1 MRSVAAGA
9 LADAVEA
16 AARRPAV
23 AEGESLEVVR
33 RILGAR
39 DPGALV
45 ELEAG
50 LEEAR
55 RGAAELEA
63 WLARPLA
70 RAEPMDPYDAAA
82 LALAA
87 AAAAVERLPP
97 HSPRTA
103 TVISALATVAN
114 TCEKIMRGR
123 PREVTP
129 DEVET
134 RIADRAKEARE
145 RIVQHTREAAK
156 ALAAR
161 RATLKTWLREEVAP
175 RVFAEYERLEAEML
189 GAP

>member
-1 MRSVAAGA
+1 
-9 LADAVEA
+9 
-16 AARRPAV
+16 
-23 AEGESLEVVR
+23 
-33 RILGAR
+33 
-39 DPGALV
+39 
-45 ELEAG
+45 
-50 LEEAR
+50 
-55 RGAAELEA
+55 
-63 WLARPLA
+63 
-70 RAEPMDPYDAAA
+70 MDPYDAAA

-97 HSPRTA
+97 QSPRTA
-103 TVISALATVAN
+103 TVIGALATVAI

-145 RIVQHTREAAK
+145 RIIQHTREAGKLLATRRT
-156 ALAAR
+156 AL
-161 RATLKTWLREEVAP
+161 RAWLREEVAP

>member
-1 MRSVAAGA
+1 MRSVAAAA
-9 LADAVEA
+9 LADAIEA
-16 AARRPAV
+16 AARQPV
-23 AEGESLEVVR
+23 EAEGASLDVVR
-33 RILGAR
+33 RILAMR
-39 DPGALV
+39 APAALE
-45 ELEAG
+45 ELDAG
-50 LEEAR
+50 LEVAR
-55 RGAAELEA
+55 QGTAELDA
-63 WLARPLA
+63 WLARPLT

-97 HSPRTA
+97 QSPRTA

-145 RIVQHTREAAK
+145 RIIQHTREAGKLLATRRT
-156 ALAAR
+156 AL
-161 RATLKTWLREEVAP
+161 RAWLREEVAP

>member
-1 MRSVAAGA
+1 MKSRAANV
-9 LADAVEA
+9 LADAIEA
-16 AARRPAV
+16 AARRPV
-23 AEGESLEVVR
+23 EAEGASLDVVR
-33 RILGAR
+33 RILATR
-39 DPGALV
+39 APAALE
-45 ELEAG
+45 ELDAG
-50 LEEAR
+50 LEVAR
-55 RGAAELEA
+55 QGTAELDA
-63 WLARPLA
+63 WLARPLT

-97 HSPRTA
+97 QSPRTA
-103 TVISALATVAN
+103 TVIGALATVAI

-129 DEVET
+129 DEVEM

-145 RIVQHTREAAK
+145 RIIQHTREAGKLLATRRT
-156 ALAAR
+156 AL
-161 RATLKTWLREEVAP
+161 RAWLREEVAP